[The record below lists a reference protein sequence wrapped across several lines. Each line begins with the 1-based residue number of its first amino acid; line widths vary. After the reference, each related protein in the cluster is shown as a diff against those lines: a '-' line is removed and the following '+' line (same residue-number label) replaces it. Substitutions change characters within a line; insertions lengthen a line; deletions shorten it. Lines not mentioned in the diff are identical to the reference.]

1 MSDPQVALPPLSAI
15 ADPAVRK
22 ALQAIYDELRL
33 RRGELPGASDRK
45 FVTKAEMVTYIGQA
59 SPRR

>member
-1 MSDPQVALPPLSAI
+1 MSNPQNPLPPLSAV

-33 RRGELPGASDRK
+33 RRGETGSGDNK
-45 FVTKAEMVTYIGQA
+45 FVTKAELVTYVGQA
-59 SPRR
+59 SPRS